1 MILNQR
7 NLLVVLVVS
16 LAILLGAC
24 GPAAS
29 NAPIIATSVAA
40 TVQAQ
45 STALAAVTPTLPPD
59 APTVPVLT
67 TPNVVPTNAPPTAPT
82 GSGSNFCQ
90 ASATFVGETI
100 PDGTIMSP
108 GQVFYKTWRIKNT
121 GTCPWNSA
129 WKWVFTTGD
138 LMGGA
143 AVYPMPSI
151 APGQTMD
158 MAIQLTAPTSDGSYT
173 GYWKIQSQWGT
184 LIADS
189 GSGNP
194 YWVTVVVGSTT
205 PGNSKTATVFD
216 VTSVSYDDV
225 TRRCTSANTFWNVT
239 AHIST
244 NGPVTV
250 VFTWVQSDGNN
261 DRNNK
266 LVFNSATTLDVT
278 SPTWSQ
284 GIASS
289 TNPRWVQIVETSP
302 TYKEFAKSPPLILCG
317 N

>member
-1 MILNQR
+1 MTLNHR
-7 NLLVVLVVS
+7 NLLVVLIVS

-45 STALAAVTPTLPPD
+45 NTALAAVPPTLPPTMPPV
-59 APTVPVLT
+59 PTLT
-67 TPNVVPTNAPPTAPT
+67 TPNIAPTNAPPTAPT
-82 GSGSNFCQ
+82 GSGSNFCT
-90 ASATFVGETI
+90 ASASFVGETI

-108 GQVFYKTWRIKNT
+108 GQVFYKTWHIKNT

-143 AVYPMPSI
+143 GLYPMPSI

-158 MAIQLTAPTSDGSYT
+158 MSIQLTAPTSDGTYT

-194 YWVTVVVGSTT
+194 YWVQVVVGSTT
-205 PGNSKTATVFD
+205 PGNVKTATVFD
-216 VTSVSYDDV
+216 VTSVTYGDV
-225 TRRCTSANTFWNVT
+225 NRRCTSANTFWTVP
-239 AHIST
+239 AQIST

-250 VFTWVQSDGNN
+250 IFTWAQSDGNKH
-261 DRNNK
+261 RNNK
-266 LVFNSATTLDVT
+266 LVFDSATTTTVI
-278 SPTWSQ
+278 SPEWSQ

-289 TNPRWVQIVETSP
+289 PNPRWVQIIETSP

-317 N
+317 H